1 MICVVTGYANSSPH
15 DGSFTTLSWGV
26 LFSGFFYKKQ
36 ECDMTLAEKMKNER
50 DTSIGIF
57 LHRKELLGKTYKYSA
72 YLFIRG
78 VRAYHPQQRG
88 LNRGKYKDDL
98 RSRLARLTQLPYLAH
113 AAPLPGPRSRL
124 HYFVMLSER
133 KSLDTSLVLYRFF
146 APLRTTEQRTTE
158 RKRQSGN

>member
-1 MICVVTGYANSSPH
+1 M
-15 DGSFTTLSWGV
+15 

-57 LHRKELLGKTYKYSA
+57 LHRKKLVEKAYKYSA

-98 RSRLARLTQLPYLAH
+98 RICLTWPTQPPCRAH
-113 AAPLPGPRSRL
+113 AAAFIIL
-124 HYFVMLSER
+124 
-133 KSLDTSLVLYRFF
+133 
-146 APLRTTEQRTTE
+146 
-158 RKRQSGN
+158 